1 MLIPRK
7 QYLMQLISKMN
18 NNRIKV
24 ITGIRRAGKSY
35 LLFKL
40 FKNYLLDSSIK
51 ESQII
56 EISLDDINN
65 IRYRN
70 PFNLFKYLEKIK
82 NDKKYYIFIDEIQFS
97 TTEKNPYTSN
107 DKDNITF
114 IDVLLYLI
122 KKENVDIYITGSN
135 SKMLSSEILTQFRD
149 RADEIYVTPLSF
161 KELNEYYKDPNITWK
176 NYIVSGGMPR
186 LIELE
191 SFEEKSK
198 YLKTLIEETYLKDI
212 IERKELKSKDEILS
226 ALLNFISSS
235 IGSLTNSLKLEKRF
249 RSEKKISISHSTI
262 NNYLSYF
269 EEAYLIKKS
278 KRYDIKGNKYFST
291 ITKYYFTDIGL
302 RNAMLNFRQIEE
314 NHIMENIIYNELI
327 RKGFNVDIG
336 VIEHNASEDN
346 KKIRKQL
353 EIDFVIN
360 KENKKYY
367 IQSAFSIPNKDKLI
381 QEIKPL
387 TKINDSFQKIIILKE
402 DIVPRY
408 DEFGIYY
415 IGIKDFLLLEDLFF

>member
-1 MLIPRK
+1 
-7 QYLMQLISKMN
+7 
-18 NNRIKV
+18 
-24 ITGIRRAGKSY
+24 
-35 LLFKL
+35 
-40 FKNYLLDSSIK
+40 
-51 ESQII
+51 
-56 EISLDDINN
+56 
-65 IRYRN
+65 
-70 PFNLFKYLEKIK
+70 
-82 NDKKYYIFIDEIQFS
+82 
-97 TTEKNPYTSN
+97 
-107 DKDNITF
+107 
-114 IDVLLYLI
+114 
-122 KKENVDIYITGSN
+122 
-135 SKMLSSEILTQFRD
+135 MLSSEILTQFRD

-226 ALLNFISSS
+226 TLLNFISSS

-314 NHIMENIIYNELI
+314 KHIMENIIYNELI